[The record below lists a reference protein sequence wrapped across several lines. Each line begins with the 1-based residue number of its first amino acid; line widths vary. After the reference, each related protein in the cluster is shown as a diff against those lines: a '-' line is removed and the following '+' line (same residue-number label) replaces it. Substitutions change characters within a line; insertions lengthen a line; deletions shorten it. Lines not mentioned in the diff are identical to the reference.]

1 MSLEILNKVFPK
13 NKRHRY
19 WKAEALSDYT
29 FNMYPVISKSDNAQN
44 LRKGG
49 AIVLTGVSAAIHIE
63 TLIPSSSS
71 VYHPQFSCYFLGPYR
86 PQKTSH
92 FWKSEI
98 GIHDILL
105 HFFWASFL
113 QFLFCLSQNV
123 QGGYEFIDCYRI
135 SEEVFWANL
144 VSLMGIITIPHV
156 RMKMP
161 FAALLNIKVD

>member
-13 NKRHRY
+13 NKRHRH
-19 WKAEALSDYT
+19 WKAEALSGYT

-71 VYHPQFSCYFLGPYR
+71 VYPPPQFSCYFLGPHR
-86 PQKTSH
+86 PQKTSP
-92 FWKSEI
+92 FWKSEL
-98 GIHDILL
+98 GIHDILVR
-105 HFFWASFL
+105 FCWASFL

-123 QGGYEFIDCYRI
+123 QGDYEFIDCYRI
-135 SEEVFWANL
+135 SEEVFWAYL
-144 VSLMGIITIPHV
+144 VS
-156 RMKMP
+156 
-161 FAALLNIKVD
+161 